1 MCNSCLCPWQLFAP
15 VGRISS
21 NVTMETASWA
31 ADSVMASE
39 TVQTDQTRQTVETV
53 SVVCWCECS
62 QTYHLSALS
71 GCGFF
76 ILGGNSSTTCKF
88 PFLHLEAHLRY
99 QQCLILKL
107 LWACKCWH
115 FSGVFCNS
123 QPQVVL
129 LVSSKESCHSPDLWQ
144 FHLCPNLEDVYS
156 VKKQTPNY
164 LLLILLQCSFRN
176 LWLHLLCNIYSDR
189 WKN

>member
-1 MCNSCLCPWQLFAP
+1 MSAHVQLMFVSLAAVRTCGSDQFKCDDGNCILGSRQCNGLRDC
-15 VGRISS
+15 
-21 NVTMETASWA
+21 
-31 ADSVMASE
+31 ADGSDEANCRNSKCCVLVWMFTNLSP
-39 TVQTDQTRQTVETV
+39 
-53 SVVCWCECS
+53 ECIIRMWFFV
-62 QTYHLSALS
+62 
-71 GCGFF
+71 FF

-115 FSGVFCNS
+115 FPGVFCNS

-144 FHLCPNLEDVYS
+144 FHFCV
-156 VKKQTPNY
+156 
-164 LLLILLQCSFRN
+164 LI
-176 LWLHLLCNIYSDR
+176 
-189 WKN
+189 

>member
-53 SVVCWCECS
+53 SVVCCCECS

-76 ILGGNSSTTCKF
+76 YFGGEFFYNMQVSISTSWGSPEVPTVFNFKAALGMQMLTF
-88 PFLHLEAHLRY
+88 FRV
-99 QQCLILKL
+99 
-107 LWACKCWH
+107 
-115 FSGVFCNS
+115 FFFFCNS

-144 FHLCPNLEDVYS
+144 FHFCV
-156 VKKQTPNY
+156 
-164 LLLILLQCSFRN
+164 LI
-176 LWLHLLCNIYSDR
+176 
-189 WKN
+189 

>member
-53 SVVCWCECS
+53 SVVCCCECS

-115 FSGVFCNS
+115 FSGFFFCNS

-144 FHLCPNLEDVYS
+144 FHFCV
-156 VKKQTPNY
+156 
-164 LLLILLQCSFRN
+164 LI
-176 LWLHLLCNIYSDR
+176 
-189 WKN
+189 

>member
-71 GCGFF
+71 GCGFLFFVF

-115 FSGVFCNS
+115 FQGFFCNS

-144 FHLCPNLEDVYS
+144 FHFCV
-156 VKKQTPNY
+156 
-164 LLLILLQCSFRN
+164 LI
-176 LWLHLLCNIYSDR
+176 
-189 WKN
+189 

>member
-76 ILGGNSSTTCKF
+76 YFGGEFFYNMQVSISTSWGSPEVPTVFNFKAALGMQMLTFFRGFFVTVNLRWCSL
-88 PFLHLEAHLRY
+88 FLQRKAVTL
-99 QQCLILKL
+99 QICGSFI
-107 LWACKCWH
+107 
-115 FSGVFCNS
+115 F
-123 QPQVVL
+123 
-129 LVSSKESCHSPDLWQ
+129 VS
-144 FHLCPNLEDVYS
+144 
-156 VKKQTPNY
+156 
-164 LLLILLQCSFRN
+164 
-176 LWLHLLCNIYSDR
+176 
-189 WKN
+189 